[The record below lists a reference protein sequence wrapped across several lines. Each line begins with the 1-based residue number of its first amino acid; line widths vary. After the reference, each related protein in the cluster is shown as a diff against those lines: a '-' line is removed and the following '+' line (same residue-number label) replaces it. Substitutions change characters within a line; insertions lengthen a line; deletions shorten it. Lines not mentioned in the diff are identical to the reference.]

1 MTSRN
6 AIVLVLIAAGV
17 VASGGSA
24 RAAAGLPAPSVED
37 AVRGLV
43 ESGRDHAMRWPDLA
57 DVQATLENFY
67 IARSWAPAW
76 LEGARPTVSAQ
87 VTIRQLLAASDRG
100 IAPDDL
106 DAAHLANVASEML
119 HAERTPETREL
130 AEFEVALSA
139 DALRYFSA
147 LDRGRV
153 SPQRAHADLLIPR
166 PSLDGVGALERL
178 HATNRPDTVYASAEP
193 QFVHY
198 QMLLYALARYRAI
211 ARDSGLVP
219 LPRLPKNLE
228 AGDTYRGAPQLARL
242 LTALGDL
249 SDSLRVAWSGDS
261 AYDAALAEGVRA
273 FQRRHGQR
281 PDGVL
286 GRSTFDRLNRPFE
299 QRLRTIEL
307 GLERWRWLPRAYD
320 APPIFVNV
328 PAFRLYALKGHDDLE
343 SEMLRMNVAV
353 GKAYGHKT
361 PLFAESMRYL
371 VFSPYWD
378 VPPSIATKEIRPKAL
393 RDASYLGR
401 QNYELVSGSSVV
413 ASSHDNIAAIGRSVR
428 VRQRPGP
435 KNALGTV
442 KFIFPNHHNVYLHDT
457 PSGGFDEPRRDFSH
471 GCIRVSK
478 PRALAEWVLAGQPE
492 WTPDKIAAAMSGD
505 RPVQVNLAEPRPVY
519 ILYSTALADE
529 EGHAL
534 FFPDI
539 YDLDPP
545 LDQMLQRGFPYPQ

>member
-6 AIVLVLIAAGV
+6 AIVLALIAAGV

-24 RAAAGLPAPSVED
+24 HAAAGVPAPSLEG

-43 ESGRDHAMRWPDLA
+43 ESGRDHSMRWPDLA
-57 DVQATLENFY
+57 DVRATLENFY
-67 IARSWAPAW
+67 TARSWAPAW
-76 LEGARPTVSAQ
+76 LEGGRPTTSAQ

-100 IAPDDL
+100 IPPDDL
-106 DAAHLANVASEML
+106 DAAHLANVAREML
-119 HAERTPETREL
+119 HAERAPETREL

-178 HATNRPDTVYASAEP
+178 HATDRPDTVFARAEP

-219 LPRLPKNLE
+219 LPKLPKNLE

-242 LTALGDL
+242 LTAIGDL

-286 GRSTFDRLNRPFE
+286 GRATFDRLNRPFE

-307 GLERWRWLPRAYD
+307 GLERWRWLPREYD

-353 GKAYGHKT
+353 GKAYRT
-361 PLFAESMRYL
+361 Q
-371 VFSPYWD
+371 
-378 VPPSIATKEIRPKAL
+378 
-393 RDASYLGR
+393 DAAVRRIDAIPRVQPVLGR
-401 QNYELVSGSSVV
+401 SAVDRDQGDPSQGAARRLVPRPPELRAGERFERGHVV
-413 ASSHDNIAAIGRSVR
+413 ARQHRRDRALACAFASV
-428 VRQRPGP
+428 PGP

-457 PSGGFDEPRRDFSH
+457 PSGGHSRAAPRLQPRLHPRLEARRRWRHGCSPASRSGRPTRSPRR
-471 GCIRVSK
+471 
-478 PRALAEWVLAGQPE
+478 
-492 WTPDKIAAAMSGD
+492 
-505 RPVQVNLAEPRPVY
+505 
-519 ILYSTALADE
+519 
-529 EGHAL
+529 
-534 FFPDI
+534 
-539 YDLDPP
+539 
-545 LDQMLQRGFPYPQ
+545 